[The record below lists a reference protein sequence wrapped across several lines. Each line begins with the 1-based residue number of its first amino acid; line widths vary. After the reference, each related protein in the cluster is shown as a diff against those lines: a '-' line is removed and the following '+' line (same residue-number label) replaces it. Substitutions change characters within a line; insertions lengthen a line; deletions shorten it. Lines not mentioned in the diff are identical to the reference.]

1 MLSAGFTRRRLHRIA
16 FAAQV
21 HSEDR
26 RTRLEPGRRSPKV
39 MLRGLH
45 G

>member
-1 MLSAGFTRRRLHRIA
+1 MVAWDDLLPLMCGIA

-26 RTRLEPGRRSPKV
+26 QTRLEPGRRYLEV

-45 G
+45 D